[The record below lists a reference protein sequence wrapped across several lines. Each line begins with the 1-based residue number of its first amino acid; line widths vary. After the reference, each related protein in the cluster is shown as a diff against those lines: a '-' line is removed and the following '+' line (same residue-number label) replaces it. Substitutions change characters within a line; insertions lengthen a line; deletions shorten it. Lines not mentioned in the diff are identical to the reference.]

1 MSTPNLFGFP
11 DKVGLRGDRVALQ
24 LCFRRKIEFEKGH
37 SARVYL
43 FEDERGNHF
52 AWFTDSVKLLKA
64 NQTYRLTATIKRH
77 RSFQGIPQ
85 TVLEN
90 CRFQ

>member
-1 MSTPNLFGFP
+1 MSANLFGFP
-11 DKVGLRGDRVALQ
+11 DKVGLRGDRMSLR
-24 LCFRRKIEFEKGH
+24 LTFRRKVEFEKGH

-43 FEDERGNHF
+43 FEDAEGNHF

-64 NQTYRLTATIKRH
+64 GMSYSLTATIKRH
-77 RSFQGIPQ
+77 RAFQGVPQ

-90 CRFQ
+90 CRFN